1 MIAYRPHLSGWVVST
16 LVRVVAICLFLVV
29 GGLGAS
35 VADEPLAVSSVAIG
49 GDDTSTTITIDLS
62 RSSSA
67 TVFGLADPN
76 RLVIDLPTARFDL
89 AAGSGRTGRGLVSA
103 WRFGAFAAGRS
114 RLVFDLARPVKAS
127 GAEMVPA
134 GQGARIVVSVAAAT
148 PAEMHD
154 FGSKS
159 LGEARLG
166 APNGSREVLR
176 GAVSASD
183 EPAGEKGRRVV
194 VVDAGHGGVDAGTVS
209 PATGT
214 PEKTVVLAMAK
225 VLARHLRETGRYT
238 VRMTREE
245 DVFVP
250 LDTRVDV
257 ARAAKADLLVSV
269 HADAEYDHSVRGAT
283 VYTVAEK
290 ASDARAAA
298 LAAKENRS
306 DAIAG
311 LIEDYR
317 RDEVADILADLTKR
331 ESRRFSLS
339 LANDILAEYARN
351 GRLVKG
357 AAHREA
363 GLKVLRAHEFPSVLV
378 EIGFLS
384 NKEDE
389 AQMTSTEWRERTA
402 ESLVSAIDRWFS
414 TRGSAAVGA
423 GGSSMH

>member
-1 MIAYRPHLSGWVVST
+1 MTFSRSFKLGGTVSA
-16 LVRVVAICLFLVV
+16 LVRVVAVCLATVICC
-29 GGLGAS
+29 GGRS
-35 VADEPLAVSSVAIG
+35 VADEELAVSSVAIG
-49 GDDTSTTITIDLS
+49 GDETSTTISIDLS
-62 RSSSA
+62 RSASV

-76 RLVIDLPTARFDL
+76 RLVVDLPAVRFDL
-89 AAGSGRTGRGLVSA
+89 AAGAGRTGRGLVSA

-127 GAEMVPA
+127 GAELTAV
-134 GQGARIVVSVAAAT
+134 GQGARVVVSIAAAT
-148 PAEMHD
+148 GAEMRD
-154 FGSKS
+154 FGSKV
-159 LGEARLG
+159 LGD
-166 APNGSREVLR
+166 APTAVSSGSRDALR
-176 GAVSASD
+176 GAQPSTTES
-183 EPAGEKGRRVV
+183 PAEKGRRIV

-250 LDTRVDV
+250 LDTRVDI

-414 TRGSAAVGA
+414 TRGSAAAGA
-423 GGSSMH
+423 GGSGMH

>member
-1 MIAYRPHLSGWVVST
+1 MSWSTAAWVEE
-16 LVRVVAICLFLVV
+16 VVAV
-29 GGLGAS
+29 G
-35 VADEPLAVSSVAIG
+35 SVAIG
-49 GDDTSTTITIDLS
+49 GDETSTTITIDVTRPLA
-62 RSSSA
+62 A
-67 TVFGLADPN
+67 TVFGLADPD
-76 RLVIDLPTARFDL
+76 RLVVDLPAVRFDL
-89 AAGSGRTGRGLVSA
+89 AANAGRSGRGLVTG

-114 RLVFDLARPVKAS
+114 RIVFDLARPVRP
-127 GAEMVPA
+127 GDIGLTPV
-134 GQGARIVVSVAAAT
+134 GQGGRIAVSITAAGA
-148 PAEMHD
+148 
-154 FGSKS
+154 
-159 LGEARLG
+159 GEAKGFAPQSIGGG
-166 APNGSREVLR
+166 AVTAGAGSWEPR
-176 GAVSASD
+176 GAVATGARA
-183 EPAGEKGRRVV
+183 EPGGPEKRIV

-225 VLARHLRETGRYT
+225 ALAAHLRATGRYT
-238 VRMTREE
+238 VVTTREE
-245 DVFVP
+245 DVFVS
-250 LDTRVDV
+250 LDRRVDV
-257 ARAAKADLLVSV
+257 ARAAKADLFVSV

-311 LIEDYR
+311 LIDEYR
-317 RDEVADILADLTKR
+317 HDEVGDILSDLTRR
-331 ESRRFSLS
+331 ESRRFSLA
-339 LANDILAEYARN
+339 LAQDILAEYARN

-389 AQMTSTEWRERTA
+389 AQMTSPEWREKTA
-402 ESLVSAIDRWFS
+402 ASLVSAIDRWFS
-414 TRGSAAVGA
+414 TRGSAATKAVGTTGQA
-423 GGSSMH
+423 HGAAASP